1 MRARKD
7 ESIWSTDAA
16 AGHCRPVIVFAETRS
31 RVSASGKADAGKGL
45 GQPGRPVQRV
55 PTYLC
60 VVLGTALG
68 YLCGYLWRVL

>member
-1 MRARKD
+1 MTPMKSRGD

-16 AGHCRPVIVFAETRS
+16 AGYCRAVRADTAPSGRARAGVVRS
-31 RVSASGKADAGKGL
+31 FF
-45 GQPGRPVQRV
+45 
-55 PTYLC
+55 C

>member
-1 MRARKD
+1 MTRMQARRD

-16 AGHCRPVIVFAETRS
+16 AGYCRPVIVRADTAPSGRARAGVVRS
-31 RVSASGKADAGKGL
+31 FF
-45 GQPGRPVQRV
+45 
-55 PTYLC
+55 C